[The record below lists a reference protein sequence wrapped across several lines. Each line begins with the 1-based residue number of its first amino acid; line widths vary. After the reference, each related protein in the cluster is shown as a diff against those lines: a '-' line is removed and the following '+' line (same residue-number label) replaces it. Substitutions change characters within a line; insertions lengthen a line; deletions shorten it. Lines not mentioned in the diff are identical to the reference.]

1 MVKRERTIPARTL
14 VLGTYVVLCVFG
26 AVYSN
31 AQITEVQPIEVNA
44 TTDDIVRPA
53 EMLEILK
60 SHRRG
65 RNYFAKQDYENA
77 YPWLLVAAKGGF
89 KEAQA
94 QLGYMYQEGKGVEKS
109 NIKAIAWFGVAAE
122 GTTTPQI
129 KNHFRKLKSAVPSEN
144 VQYVDRVV
152 TGYIANFGSES
163 TRVSCDLHRPTGSHI
178 SRIKCMFKDAHK
190 YRDEINAI
198 DKASSEPIF
207 TSGGAPF

>member
-1 MVKRERTIPARTL
+1 MDKTERTTPARAL
-14 VLGTYVVLCVFG
+14 VLGMYVVVWVFG
-26 AVYSN
+26 AVFSN
-31 AQITEVQPIEVNA
+31 AQSPEAPPIEDKEI
-44 TTDDIVRPA
+44 TDDIVRPA

-77 YPWLLVAAKGGF
+77 YPWLLVAARGGF

-94 QLGYMYQEGKGVEKS
+94 QLGYMFQEGKGVEKS

-122 GTTTPQI
+122 GSTTPQI

-144 VQYVDRVV
+144 AQYVDRVV
-152 TGYIANFGSES
+152 SGYIANFGSES
-163 TRVSCDLHRPTGSHI
+163 TRVTCDLHRPTGSHI

-190 YRDEINAI
+190 FRDEINAI